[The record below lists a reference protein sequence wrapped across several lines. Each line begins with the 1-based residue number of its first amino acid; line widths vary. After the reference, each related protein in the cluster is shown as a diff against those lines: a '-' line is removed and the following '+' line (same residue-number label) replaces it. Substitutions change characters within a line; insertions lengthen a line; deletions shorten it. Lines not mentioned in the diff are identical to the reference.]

1 MNHPPASESPLFQ
14 VIYESQA
21 SRPFSEAE
29 VEALLSASRTSN
41 SRKGITGIL
50 LFRHG
55 MFTQVLEGDE
65 SAVRA
70 LLEKIQRDPRHQNL
84 SVRLEQTIENRSFP
98 NCRWPIPEETSQ
110 NSCTADLNMAGE
122 TARG

>member
-98 NCRWPIPEETSQ
+98 NWSMAYSRR
-110 NSCTADLNMAGE
+110 DLSEFMH
-122 TARG
+122 R